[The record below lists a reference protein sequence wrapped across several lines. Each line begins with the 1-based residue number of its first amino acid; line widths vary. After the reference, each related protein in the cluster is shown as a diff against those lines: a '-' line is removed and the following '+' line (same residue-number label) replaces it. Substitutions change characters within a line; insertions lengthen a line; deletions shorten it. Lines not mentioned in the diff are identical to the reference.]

1 MTGTERDIFGLNDA
15 FDELYGHFSRR
26 IYGYFKKDFGAD
38 DAEELTQETFMKL
51 WLYLLAHPAAN
62 IAKPKSLLFRIAKNV
77 RADKLRK
84 KPPAFFSLEE
94 DGEFAC
100 TVTDAFFDEVEKQ
113 IALSQLAESERRLLQ
128 MSASGYK
135 SREIGKTLGISASAV
150 RSRIA
155 AAREKLNEY
164 L

>member
-1 MTGTERDIFGLNDA
+1 MTRTERDIFGRYDA

-51 WLYLLAHPAAN
+51 WLYMLAHPAAD
-62 IAKPKSLLFRIAKNV
+62 IVKPKSLIFKIAKNV

-84 KPPAFFSLEE
+84 KTPAFFSLEE
-94 DGEFAC
+94 DCEFAFA
-100 TVTDAFFDEVEKQ
+100 VTDAFFDEVENR
-113 IALSQLAESERRLLQ
+113 IALFQLPESERRLLQ
-128 MSASGYK
+128 MYAAGYK
-135 SREIGKTLGISASAV
+135 SREIGKVLGISASAA

>member
-1 MTGTERDIFGLNDA
+1 
-15 FDELYGHFSRR
+15 
-26 IYGYFKKDFGAD
+26 
-38 DAEELTQETFMKL
+38 
-51 WLYLLAHPAAN
+51 
-62 IAKPKSLLFRIAKNV
+62 
-77 RADKLRK
+77 
-84 KPPAFFSLEE
+84 AFFSLEE

>member
-1 MTGTERDIFGLNDA
+1 MADKKLDSLERHNL
-15 FDELYGHFSRR
+15 FDRIYADFERR
-26 IYGYFKKDFGAD
+26 IRGYFKKDFNIS

-51 WLYLLAHPAAN
+51 WLYMLAHPAAD
-62 IAKPKSLLFRIAKNV
+62 IVKPKSLIFKIAKNV

-84 KPPAFFSLEE
+84 KPPVFFTLEE
-94 DGEFAC
+94 DCEFAC
-100 TVTDAFFDEVEKQ
+100 AVTDAFFDEIEKQ
-113 IALSQLAESERRLLQ
+113 IALSMLPESERQLLQ
-128 MSASGYK
+128 MYAAGYK
-135 SREIGKTLGISASAV
+135 SREIGKVLGISASAA